1 MVNRETERFLKK
13 LGQRLAAQRR
23 AKMLTQ
29 EQLAAKTDL
38 SRNTIAL
45 IEAGQRGTTTPTL
58 NKLVK
63 GISTSFEDLFR
74 GM

>member
-1 MVNRETERFLKK
+1 MATRDTQRFLKK
-13 LGQRLAAQRR
+13 LGQRIATHRR

-29 EQLAAKTDL
+29 EQLADL
-38 SRNTIAL
+38 VELNRNTIAL

-58 NKLVK
+58 HRIVRA
-63 GISTSFEDLFR
+63 IDTSFEELFR